1 VTGAPARVGVAAP
14 LRAVDTFTAV
24 HDGDGWHL
32 TAMLLV
38 RGDDPN
44 LRGHF
49 PGLPVLP
56 GVFVVEAL
64 GQLMRLALGD
74 GSGAPALRILR
85 SVRFFAPLVDG
96 DELHLSARVTPVP
109 GGWAVRAEGRTATG
123 TVTSRIR
130 AEFGQVC

>member
-1 VTGAPARVGVAAP
+1 VTGATGAAAP
-14 LRAVDTFTAV
+14 LRAVDTWTAIP
-24 HDGDGWHL
+24 DGDGW
-32 TAMLLV
+32 LLGSTLPV

-74 GSGAPALRILR
+74 GTGAPALRVLT
-85 SVRFFAPLVDG
+85 SVRFFAPLLDR
-96 DELHLSARVTPVP
+96 DELRLTARVTTVP
-109 GGWAVRAEGRTATG
+109 AGWSVKAEGRNRAG
-123 TVTSRIR
+123 TVTARIR
-130 AEFGQVC
+130 AEYGAPCS